1 MKQEFTLTLDG
12 VEYPVVV
19 EGNTI
24 TVNGRPFT
32 VEVAGD
38 GTVLVDGIAYSV
50 ALEENRAQVERRSYA
65 LEVSGLRI
73 TAVAPSPA
81 PSPTPSA
88 PAVAASAGAVLA
100 IMPGKITRVLVQVGQ
115 KVRAGDPVCVLEAM
129 KMENELQAKKDGVV
143 RAVYVRPGED
153 VEKDRVLVEI
163 E

>member
-32 VEVAGD
+32 VEVTGD
-38 GTVLVDGIAYSV
+38 GTVLVDGIACTV
-50 ALEENRAQVERRSYA
+50 ALEEGQAQVEGKSYA
-65 LEVSGLRI
+65 WQVHGLRVTT
-73 TAVAPSPA
+73 TAATA
-81 PSPTPSA
+81 ALSPTPSA
-88 PAVAASAGAVLA
+88 PAAAVSAGAVLA
-100 IMPGKITRVLVQVGQ
+100 IMPGKIVRVLVQPGQ
-115 KVRAGDPVCVLEAM
+115 RVRAGDPVCVLEAM

-143 RAVYVRPGED
+143 RAVHVQPGED
-153 VEKDRVLVEI
+153 VEKGRVLVEI